1 MKTFLYIYNPFS
13 GTQSGGS
20 DLDLAL
26 AAFYKN
32 GIYVLPHRL
41 FTMDD
46 DPVLDALLADRERF
60 DGIVV
65 SGGDGTVAQIIDR
78 LIRYG
83 NDTPV
88 GIVPGGTCNDFA
100 RNLKMPAS
108 LFECI
113 QIFCEQ
119 RVDAVDLLKITS
131 ADQTQYICNS
141 IAAGVFVGVSH
152 TTSPEFKK
160 VFGSL
165 AYYIAALGEISDM
178 KPFHITVDSE
188 KGSVQTDA
196 LVFAV
201 LNGTDVGGMK
211 KLISEA
217 DLKDG
222 EMNIMIVKNCNPMER
237 AGVGLNLL
245 AHKTDKNIIHLSCA
259 RCRITVD
266 KEMSVSIDGESGPNL
281 PYDIEVVPGKLRVFV
296 PGSFR

>member
-13 GTQSGGS
+13 GAQSGGS
-20 DLDLAL
+20 DLDLVL
-26 AAFYKN
+26 AAFYKS

-41 FTMDD
+41 FTMED
-46 DPVLDALLADRERF
+46 DPVLDQLLADRERF
-60 DGIVV
+60 DGIVI

-100 RNLKMPAS
+100 RNLKMPSS

-113 QIFCEQ
+113 NVFCEQ
-119 RVDAVDLLKITS
+119 RVDTVDLLKVTS
-131 ADQTQYICNS
+131 ANQTQYICNS

-188 KGSVQTDA
+188 KGSVQADA

-222 EMNIMIVKNCNPMER
+222 EMNIMIVKDCNPMER

-245 AHKTDKNIIHLSCA
+245 AHKADKNIIHLSCA
-259 RCRITVD
+259 RCRIAVD
-266 KEMSVSIDGESGPNL
+266 KEMSVSVDGESGPSL
-281 PYDIEVVPGKLRVFV
+281 PYDVEIVPGKLRVFV
-296 PGSFR
+296 PDSFR